1 MLTAQSV
8 PGALRAHHVVL
19 AHLGLDVGHVEQPTT
34 VTAEY
39 PLLMAAVVV
48 DQPPQLA
55 ALDDLADALD
65 AQVAMLNRNAA

>member
-1 MLTAQSV
+1 
-8 PGALRAHHVVL
+8 
-19 AHLGLDVGHVEQPTT
+19 
-34 VTAEY
+34 
-39 PLLMAAVVV
+39 MAAVVV

>member
-8 PGALRAHHVVL
+8 PGALRAHGVVL
-19 AHLGLDVGHVEQPTT
+19 AHLGLDLGRPEH
-34 VTAEY
+34 TAAIHAEH
-39 PLLMAAVVV
+39 PLLVATVVV
-48 DQPPQLA
+48 DQAPQFV